1 MNFIDP
7 ESILPNHQRLCDGL
21 REILGTVEKKN
32 RLNERVRPSTTS
44 SDDDVA
50 SRERKRLLHSMLYER
65 ENEK

>member
-21 REILGTVEKKN
+21 REILGNVEKKN

-44 SDDDVA
+44 SDDDVT
-50 SRERKRLLHSMLYER
+50 SRERKRLLHGM
-65 ENEK
+65 